1 MRIRDIVPVRSPK
14 VIEGMTL
21 QRQQWARPDV
31 EIEVVP
37 IERGPFSMEFAT
49 EEVLAGPYI
58 LEAVRKAEDD
68 GVDAVVL
75 DCCVDPVLR
84 AARETVRIP
93 VMVPAHSGLH
103 VASMLGYRIAV
114 LGMRNGQPAL
124 EENIRAYG
132 FEHKVC
138 SMHIVD
144 CPPADLIQSKAYCL
158 EIIEREIE
166 AALSRHRADVILFG
180 CTAMSGYVEGLTRR
194 YDIPIVEPMACA
206 INMAIG
212 LVTLG
217 LSHSKLC
224 YEALPERRT
233 APGSIAIP

>member
-1 MRIRDIVPVRSPK
+1 MKIRDIVPVRSPK
-14 VIEGMTL
+14 VMAGMKE
-21 QRQQWARPDV
+21 QRQLWAREGV

-58 LEAVRKAEDD
+58 LEAVRQAEKD
-68 GVDAVVL
+68 GVDAVTL

-93 VMVPAHSGLH
+93 VLAPLHSGLH

-114 LGMRNGQPAL
+114 LSMRNGQPAI
-124 EENIRAYG
+124 EEHIRAYG
-132 FEHKVC
+132 FDHKVC

-144 CPPADLIQSKAYCL
+144 CPPADLIESAEYCL
-158 EIIEREIE
+158 EIIERAID
-166 AALSRHRADVILFG
+166 AAMTQHRADVILFA
-180 CTAMSGYVEGLTRR
+180 CTAMSGYVPGLRSK
-194 YDIPIVEPMACA
+194 YNLPIVEPMACA
-206 INMAIG
+206 ITMAAA

-217 LSHSKLC
+217 MTHSKVC
-224 YEALPERRT
+224 FETLPARGT
-233 APGSIAIP
+233 APGSIDIP